1 MIIKKLKKLWR
12 RKEKHSEKFNKE
24 LENIKKD
31 HIELKNTIIEIQD
44 TLEGINSKLDDTEEQ
59 TIEVEDRIWESP
71 KLNTQTNEETILIQV
86 GKENCHCLH
95 IFIYF

>member
-1 MIIKKLKKLWR
+1 MD
-12 RKEKHSEKFNKE
+12 EHSEKFNKE